1 MKDTL
6 KDLLKLIN
14 FELNRMSKFLYG
26 LIAFTLISNLIAY
39 ILLPVR
45 FMYQVNE
52 YMQINSKTIE
62 QAVNMFGRYS
72 FFDITNSLFL
82 IGPIFVG
89 ITGLFFYSIFTW
101 YHEWFGKNT
110 FAYRLLLLPVAR
122 MNIFFSKLITVFIGI
137 FALIATQMI
146 SLAIGFPIVSM
157 IVDSNFL
164 ANINLMEAIHMN
176 LTYHYILP
184 LNFWMFLAINGIG
197 LILLILLFTFI
208 LMERSFGIKGI
219 IMGVVYAGFALL
231 VILFPLFIPN
241 ILQNYYILY
250 HSETILLE
258 VLVFT
263 IVGIVSL
270 VTSRYL
276 INHKIT
282 V

>member
-14 FELNRMSKFLYG
+14 FELNRMSKFLYA
-26 LIAFTLISNLIAY
+26 LIAFTLVSNLIAY

-45 FMYQVNE
+45 FMNRINE
-52 YMQINSKTIE
+52 YMQTNSATIE
-62 QAVNMFGRYS
+62 QTISFFGRFS
-72 FFDITNSLFL
+72 FFNITNSLFL
-82 IGPIFVG
+82 VGPIFVG
-89 ITGLFFYSIFTW
+89 ITGLLFYSIFTW
-101 YHEWFGKNT
+101 YREWFGKNT

-137 FALIATQMI
+137 FALIATQMV

-164 ANINLMEAIHMN
+164 ADVSLIEAIHMN

-197 LILLILLFTFI
+197 LVLLILLFTFI
-208 LMERSFGIKGI
+208 LMERSFGLKGI
-219 IMGVVYAGFALL
+219 ILGIFYTALSLL
-231 VILFPLFIPN
+231 VILFPLFIPE

-250 HSETILLE
+250 QSETAILE
-258 VLVFT
+258 VIVFT
-263 IVGIVSL
+263 LVGMVSL
-270 VTSRYL
+270 ATSRYL
-276 INHKIT
+276 IKNKIT